1 MIRIIGAVVLAA
13 LISTFLAP
21 DLGLNS
27 TTLATYLGFL
37 VALVVVLITFEVPG
51 LVLRRRGTGELGRLR
66 PLPWALGVAALF
78 VLVSR
83 IAALQPGY
91 LYGIVLGIVFM
102 REVGEKDEGREEAA
116 GAIWTL
122 AVAVGAWLLLGWF
135 RDQAPAA
142 GAFSTTLFA
151 TALSAITVAGME
163 AVAFGLMPFRFM
175 PGWVVYRWNR
185 MGWAIL
191 FGLSVFAFVHILIGP
206 NAGYLSSLSIP
217 ALLAALGVFV
227 GFSAFSV
234 LFWAYF
240 RFRPARPARTAEEG
254 SPTGEG

>member
-21 DLGLNS
+21 GLGVNS

-51 LVLRRRGTGELGRLR
+51 LVLRRRRTGELGRLR
-66 PLPWALGVAALF
+66 PLPWALGIAALF
-78 VLVSR
+78 VVVSR

-122 AVAVGAWLLLGWF
+122 AVAVGAWLVLGWF
-135 RDQAPAA
+135 RDQAPAI
-142 GAFSTTLFA
+142 GAFGTTLA
-151 TALSAITVAGME
+151 TTTLSAITVAGME

-185 MGWAIL
+185 LGWAIL

-206 NAGYLSSLSIP
+206 NTGYLSSLSIP
-217 ALLAALGVFV
+217 GLLAALGVFLA
-227 GFSAFSV
+227 FSVFSV

-240 RFRPARPARTAEEG
+240 RFRPARATEEG
-254 SPTGEG
+254 SPAGGAAE